1 MISLL
6 AAALGSRR
14 STTLPAG
21 LAFRADVRAP
31 ELHAL
36 LASSYVATDDG
47 ALRIA
52 YSEAQLRWLLE
63 YPNGLFCAI
72 SEGDG
77 TLVAFVCALPGA
89 LRVRG
94 RPTPLAAAEVSLL
107 SVKHSWRGRGL
118 TPLLLGEL
126 RSRAA
131 ARGLR
136 RAVYT
141 AAQGAGG
148 APLACAGCF
157 HRPLRPRAL
166 LRRGFW
172 QLPDKAAVRAAVAA
186 ASLAPARA
194 KWRPPPRT
202 RWMRPADAAACRALL
217 DARAGG
223 FAVGP
228 ALDDAAF
235 RHRFLGGGARSLVVL
250 DRRKKPCAF
259 VSFAVVALRDGA
271 GRAVAQAQLLGFA
284 AAPFAAAADGAP
296 PAPEALLVAALLR
309 ARRLGAH
316 VFTAPA
322 LAEHTPRL
330 LESLG
335 FFAGDGATHLEIH
348 DAAAADGEA
357 AAGEDALPSDLKAEE
372 VAWLPFL

>member
-1 MISLL
+1 MLSLL

-131 ARGLR
+131 R
-136 RAVYT
+136 RA
-141 AAQGAGG
+141 AARRARRRRAGG

-157 HRPLRPRAL
+157 HRRCGRARCCGADSGAAAGRRARRGRRRVARRAREMAAAAAHALDAAGRRRRVPRAA
-166 LRRGFW
+166 RR
-172 QLPDKAAVRAAVAA
+172 
-186 ASLAPARA
+186 AR
-194 KWRPPPRT
+194 
-202 RWMRPADAAACRALL
+202 
-217 DARAGG
+217 GG

-357 AAGEDALPSDLKAEE
+357 AAGEDAMPSHLKAEE

>member
-1 MISLL
+1 M
-6 AAALGSRR
+6 
-14 STTLPAG
+14 
-21 LAFRADVRAP
+21 RA
-31 ELHAL
+31 
-36 LASSYVATDDG
+36 
-47 ALRIA
+47 
-52 YSEAQLRWLLE
+52 
-63 YPNGLFCAI
+63 
-72 SEGDG
+72 
-77 TLVAFVCALPGA
+77 PGA

-107 SVKHSWRGRGL
+107 SVKHSWRRRGL
-118 TPLLLGEL
+118 TTPLLLGEL

-157 HRPLRPRAL
+157 HRPLRRARCCGAGSGSATRPPCARRSPP
-166 LRRGFW
+166 LRSR
-172 QLPDKAAVRAAVAA
+172 P
-186 ASLAPARA
+186 PARNGGRRRA
-194 KWRPPPRT
+194 RAGCAGR
-202 RWMRPADAAACRALL
+202 RRRALL

-235 RHRFLGGGARSLVVL
+235 RHRFLGGGGARSLVVL

-284 AAPFAAAADGAP
+284 AAPFAAADGAP

-372 VAWLPFL
+372 VAWLPFFVSVAQIFENLFYARRWQGGRVPELEDGAVGAGTSASRSGATKRAHCRAIGSRPTSVYAYCQRGSPRWSTISRK